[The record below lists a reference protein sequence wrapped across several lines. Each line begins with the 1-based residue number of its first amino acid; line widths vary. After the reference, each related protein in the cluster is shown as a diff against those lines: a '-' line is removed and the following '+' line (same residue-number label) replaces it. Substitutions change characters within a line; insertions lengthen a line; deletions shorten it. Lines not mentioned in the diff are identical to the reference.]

1 MISDLVY
8 CVYLYYITL
17 PDSLSIKQWE
27 WVLEAQK
34 CRVERRG
41 GGGGGGGGESEWR
54 LHLISG
60 IPSRV
65 KNRSNWIKFLNYLLG
80 FLKLQSAETR
90 TIIWLKNGFTAFF
103 LTVNI
108 VRAIILCN
116 VMV

>member
-8 CVYLYYITL
+8 CVYLCYITL

-34 CRVERRG
+34 K
-41 GGGGGGGGESEWR
+41 GGESEWR

-80 FLKLQSAETR
+80 FLKLQSAEMR
-90 TIIWLKNGFTAFF
+90 TIIWLKNGFMTFF